1 VLGAKVT
8 IAELQLCI
16 IRGFL
21 EEDYHSD
28 DSMIRIIECHEFRR
42 I

>member
-1 VLGAKVT
+1 VSAEIT

-21 EEDYHSD
+21 GCVPLNA
-28 DSMIRIIECHEFRR
+28 RNARGIISSLLF
-42 I
+42 IKY

>member
-1 VLGAKVT
+1 MNAEIT

-21 EEDYHSD
+21 EED
-28 DSMIRIIECHEFRR
+28 IRC
-42 I
+42 